1 MKKHCI
7 GIYTNDKFE
16 TLVNIVETI
25 KDAAAWCDVT
35 VDSFYK
41 AMHIHGRMAAN
52 GYVLELILKDGEDK

>member
-7 GIYTNDKFE
+7 GIYTNDEFE
-16 TLVNIVETI
+16 TLLNIVETI

-41 AMHIHGRMAAN
+41 ALHIHGRMSAN
-52 GYVLELILKDGEDK
+52 GFVLELILKDGEDE

>member
-7 GIYTNDKFE
+7 GIYTNDEFE

-25 KDAAAWCDVT
+25 KDAAAWCEVT

-41 AMHIHGRMAAN
+41 AMHIHGRMIAN
-52 GYVLELILKDGEDK
+52 GYVLELISKDGEDE